1 MKKNEFA
8 NQIEKDIK
16 KAKRQLKENP
26 FGAVGVGIGDKD
38 LGNEKFPSLHKA
50 KLWVQ
55 KQAKTQNDFV
65 WGMACTLDPQKEHLA
80 IKNQMYFSKKTGWTE
95 SFENVIRK

>member
-8 NQIEKDIK
+8 NQISKDIK
-16 KAKRQLKENP
+16 KAKREVKKNP
-26 FGAVGVGIGDKD
+26 FAATDKD
-38 LGNEKFPSLHKA
+38 LGNEMFPSLHKA
-50 KLWVQ
+50 QLWVQ

-65 WGMACTLDPQKEHLA
+65 WGMACMLDQQKDGLA

-95 SFENVIRK
+95 SFENIIRK